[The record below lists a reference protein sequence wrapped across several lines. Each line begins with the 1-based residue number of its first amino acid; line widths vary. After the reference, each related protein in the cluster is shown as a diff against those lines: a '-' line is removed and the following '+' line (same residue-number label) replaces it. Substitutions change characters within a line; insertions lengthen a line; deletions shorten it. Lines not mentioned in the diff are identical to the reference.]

1 MSSLVSVVS
10 PSCISILCYHHHH
23 HHYQDH
29 DKLQASKLLGSNK
42 GKESPPKSRYI
53 KNLQQSAKVRDINN
67 QRAFDRKLL
76 KERSAEDAEFGEK
89 EAFITTAYQQK
100 LDIEK
105 RWEYEVGKM
114 MT

>member
-1 MSSLVSVVS
+1 MG
-10 PSCISILCYHHHH
+10 P
-23 HHYQDH
+23 
-29 DKLQASKLLGSNK
+29 LG
-42 GKESPPKSRYI
+42 
-53 KNLQQSAKVRDINN
+53 
-67 QRAFDRKLL
+67 
-76 KERSAEDAEFGEK
+76 SAEDAEFGEK